1 MTDVLVG
8 GDYRRASHVA
18 SFLGP
23 ASRREQCRESQAR
36 RAHLYRRAR
45 TLLKGTSLDGWL
57 TRMTMRAS
65 MQATRA
71 ERLKQTA

>member
-1 MTDVLVG
+1 MLVPHLE
-8 GDYRRASHVA
+8 YFRATPE
-18 SFLGP
+18 GT
-23 ASRREQCRESQAR
+23 E
-36 RAHLYRRAR
+36 
-45 TLLKGTSLDGWL
+45 LLKGTSLDGWL